1 MSAYDP
7 KRTLNELATTPF
19 KRAISTDT
27 IFEGVVVAVT
37 RGTYHLPSQSGHRS
51 SRSGRLNWYDS
62 TARPFLAYLLL
73 VAGQTIAPSAAQTQ
87 APAASIAQECFGL
100 AAAKVDWFDHNVAEK
115 HRKLRLETC
124 RQAYAENGDDPR
136 IKVALAGALRAVGDR
151 PQSIALL
158 RAAIAQNDTEAM
170 LDLFN
175 DFNSFDR
182 NANSPDLI
190 PRAEAEQ
197 ALRRAAELGNPDA
210 IWRLV
215 AILTR
220 GGPIR
225 HDLAGARHWA
235 RQALANPPNEVRP
248 VNVQVT
254 VGQLLSESD
263 DADERKRGI
272 DLLEPLAKAGRGDAQ
287 AYLAVA
293 IRSTDPVR
301 ARQLLESARGT
312 YPGAAL
318 APLSDMLIKGEG
330 GPKNERRALAL
341 LKGSASDAQ
350 YAKWA
355 LGQLMLE
362 GRLVPR
368 DVAAAIKLLG
378 PWSQWDYDTRLQIV
392 RLLADNPEVQM
403 AYPDRFIYTAIEDA
417 ELGEPGAMDALIA
430 LKLSR
435 HVQFADKA
443 SGCMLAERA
452 AKAGDDAAARHLN
465 ECRAN

>member
-1 MSAYDP
+1 MP
-7 KRTLNELATTPF
+7 
-19 KRAISTDT
+19 
-27 IFEGVVVAVT
+27 
-37 RGTYHLPSQSGHRS
+37 
-51 SRSGRLNWYDS
+51 
-62 TARPFLAYLLL
+62 RPFLACLLL
-73 VAGQTIAPSAAQTQ
+73 VATQAITRGAPQTQ
-87 APAASIAQECFGL
+87 APATSSAQECL
-100 AAAKVDWFDHNVAEK
+100 ALVAAKIDWSDHNAAEK
-115 HRKLRLETC
+115 RRKLRLETC
-124 RQAYAENGDDPR
+124 RQAYAENGDEPR
-136 IKVALAGALRAVGDR
+136 IKVALAGALRGAGDR
-151 PQSIALL
+151 PGSIALL

-182 NANSPDLI
+182 NPNTPDFI

-215 AILTR
+215 AILSR
-220 GGPIR
+220 GGPIK
-225 HDLAGARHWA
+225 HDPAGARYWA
-235 RQALANPPNEVRP
+235 KQALANPPKNVRP
-248 VNVQVT
+248 VDVQVA

-263 DADERKRGI
+263 KADERQRGI

-287 AYLAVA
+287 ANLAVA
-293 IRSTDPVR
+293 IRNTDAVR

-330 GPKNERRALAL
+330 GPKNERRALSL
-341 LKGSASDAQ
+341 LKGSAYDA
-350 YAKWA
+350 YHSKWA
-355 LGQLMLE
+355 LGQLTLE

-368 DVAAAIKLLG
+368 DVAAAVKLLG
-378 PWSQWDYDTRLQIV
+378 PWSQYDYDTRLQIV
-392 RLLADNPEVQM
+392 RLLAEYPEVQV
-403 AYPDRFIYTAIEDA
+403 AYPERFIYRAIEDA

-443 SGCMLAERA
+443 GGCAFAERA
-452 AKAGDDAAARHLN
+452 AKAGDAAAARHLD
-465 ECRAN
+465 ECRVK